1 MKALEITADTFQEKV
16 VENDLPVLLDV
27 WHPGCGP
34 CRQVAP
40 ILDQLAEELDGQ
52 AAVVKLNT
60 DEDPGLAAEL
70 RVSAVPTFIVFSK
83 GKEKVRLVGFHT
95 KTDLVNALG
104 I

>member
-1 MKALEITADTFQEKV
+1 V
-16 VENDLPVLLDV
+16 PVLLDV